1 MEMASSKSC
10 VDRVGGPRCQVTEI
24 LPLVDLGFD
33 LLVHVLGPGLGF
45 AEDLVR
51 KFVADLELLEQL
63 RPLLGKTVG
72 QLRRDRHGTLVLR
85 GPRFR
90 SSSDIR

>member
-1 MEMASSKSC
+1 VGHVGDVDPQSVGALLALDGDGVVEILR

-72 QLRRDRHGTLVLR
+72 QA
-85 GPRFR
+85 PA
-90 SSSDIR
+90 